1 MKDGTREKEKRWNLF
16 LAVMPN
22 LLLILLNFG
31 KGYEIN
37 MLKLKRFLAYLID
50 NCIFVIPLF
59 IIFSLPGMPTLEDV
73 MFVRF
78 FEGEPWQ
85 VQLPTGMLV
94 FWAYLILR
102 DLILRNGSIGKKV
115 LGLAILDREG
125 KRPSLGTMLK
135 YSALM
140 GMFEGAYLF
149 IWILIHPDWTDRFET
164 KVFGARLVDT
174 RRNEDA
180 MGKIDHPAERENENG
195 NGK

>member
-1 MKDGTREKEKRWNLF
+1 
-16 LAVMPN
+16 MPN
-22 LLLILLNFG
+22 LLYILLNFG
-31 KGYEIN
+31 KGYGIN

-59 IIFSLPGMPTLEDV
+59 VIFSLPGMPTLEDV

-94 FWAYLILR
+94 FWAYLLFR

-135 YSALM
+135 YGALM
-140 GMFEGAYLF
+140 GVFEGAYLF

-164 KVFGARLVDT
+164 KVFGARLVDV

-180 MGKIDHPAERENENG
+180 MGKIDDPPASEPTEKGEG
-195 NGK
+195 VQ